1 VRPTDYPL
9 IGNTVR
15 GDVRFGGDL
24 QTTVADDRSFSG
36 CTCNSMW
43 RLALGTMLAPLPRR
57 WRVALQPEKGLP
69 WVSATILSG
78 LTESLLAFVG
88 FAYWYYVSVS
98 TWAANAMDSALRNG
112 PERAVPGQAIGFSAL
127 LLLLLHPFS
136 WLMIFFIIEGFVRW
150 LAAAF
155 TEQTFATL
163 PLAFADWCYGKA
175 TGRPAEGD
183 ALHTPGARMQLQ
195 SFISAVKEK
204 ISSMRLPVVADELLE
219 RSEGGEAYL
228 EIHSSHRKAE
238 WIPPKTVRIG
248 DSYFRLEQLAAGEKP
263 RPYIFRLRRVAAGV
277 PGWNVI
283 VYEPP
288 SEI

>member
-1 VRPTDYPL
+1 
-9 IGNTVR
+9 
-15 GDVRFGGDL
+15 
-24 QTTVADDRSFSG
+24 
-36 CTCNSMW
+36 MW
-43 RLALGTMLAPLPRR
+43 RLALAIALSPLPRR
-57 WRVALQPEKGLP
+57 WRVTLQPERGLP
-69 WVSATILSG
+69 WVSATVLSG
-78 LTESLLAFVG
+78 LLESLLASVG
-88 FAYWYYVSVS
+88 FAYWYYLSVS

-127 LLLLLHPFS
+127 VLLLMHPFS
-136 WLMIFFIIEGFVRW
+136 WLMIFFIIEGLARW

-155 TEQTFATL
+155 TEQTFGIL

-183 ALHTPGARMQLQ
+183 ALHTPSARVQLQ
-195 SFISAVKEK
+195 SFIVAVKEK
-204 ISSMRLPVVADELLE
+204 ITAMRLPVVADELLE

-228 EIHSSHRKAE
+228 EIRSSHRKVE
-238 WIPPKTVRIG
+238 WVPPKTVRIG

-288 SEI
+288 RDIQ

>member
-1 VRPTDYPL
+1 
-9 IGNTVR
+9 
-15 GDVRFGGDL
+15 
-24 QTTVADDRSFSG
+24 
-36 CTCNSMW
+36 
-43 RLALGTMLAPLPRR
+43 MLSPLPRR

-69 WVSATILSG
+69 WVSGTILSG
-78 LTESLLAFVG
+78 LIESLLAFIG
-88 FAYWYYVSVS
+88 FAYWYYLSVS

-112 PERAVPGQAIGFSAL
+112 PEREVPGQAIGFSAL
-127 LLLLLHPFS
+127 VLLLLHPLS
-136 WLMIFFIIEGFVRW
+136 WLTIFFMIEGFVRW

-155 TEQTFATL
+155 TEQTFGTL

-204 ISSMRLPVVADELLE
+204 ISSMRLPVIADQLLE

-228 EIHSSHRKAE
+228 EIHSSHTKAE